1 MIDTDKYEGH
11 LIDKAV
17 ENYSQV
23 WCWSK
28 WMLKNA
34 ETIEQHEATSTL
46 LEDAPLLLAEVK
58 RLREVM
64 IHVEQRQPHPAL
76 EWALKEGLTL
86 AEIMERVE

>member
-1 MIDTDKYEGH
+1 MIDTDKYEK
-11 LIDKAV
+11 LIESIVICEEEWIKGQDSLVEDSRRLKA
-17 ENYSQV
+17 
-23 WCWSK
+23 C
-28 WMLKNA
+28 
-34 ETIEQHEATSTL
+34 ATR
-46 LEDAPLLLAEVK
+46 LLAEVE